1 VRRVGKVG
9 DNSAMTW
16 TLLELSPDEVPVTV
30 IRWTVNPVTK
40 GVQATADRHD
50 LETLRAEAV
59 ALVQD
64 CAQRASDL
72 ALGDEH
78 LSELAARDRR
88 RGAVL
93 EWRPRVVSVLETAR
107 RPSEM

>member
-1 VRRVGKVG
+1 VG

-40 GVQATADRHD
+40 GVQATADRQE
-50 LETLRAEAV
+50 LEALRAEAV

-64 CAQRASDL
+64 CAQRAADL

-78 LSELAARDRR
+78 LREIEARNRQ
-88 RGAVL
+88 RGTVL
-93 EWRPRVVSVLETAR
+93 EWRPRRVSVLETPR